1 MFLGVSDAPTAR
13 GRGPST
19 SNFLGLHSIDA
30 YALCR
35 RTTKFHIVI
44 NMGRR
49 LIFSC
54 YILLGKILRLPAKR
68 AKRGRA
74 PT

>member
-1 MFLGVSDAPTAR
+1 MFLGGQRRPYRKGA
-13 GRGPST
+13 GPKHFQ
-19 SNFLGLHSIDA
+19 FLGLHSIDA

-35 RTTKFHIVI
+35 RTTKFHIVT
-44 NMGRR
+44 NTGRK
-49 LIFSC
+49 LTFSF
-54 YILLGKILRLPAKR
+54 YILLGKILPLPAKR